1 MFNFKVIQHKTLTAH
16 GFKLHEKD
24 NRGHHRVVKP
34 QEQRRMSLVSLR
46 PRKTVKED
54 KEEVDLC

>member
-1 MFNFKVIQHKTLTAH
+1 MIQHKTLTAH
-16 GFKLHEKD
+16 GFKLYEKD